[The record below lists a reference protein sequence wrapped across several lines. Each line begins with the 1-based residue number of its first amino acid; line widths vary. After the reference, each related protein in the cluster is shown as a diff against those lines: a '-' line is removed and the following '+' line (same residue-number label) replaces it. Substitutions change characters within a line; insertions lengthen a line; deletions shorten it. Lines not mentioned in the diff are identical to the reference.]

1 MRKLVKKGFSG
12 IELVLVMAIMTV
24 LMSVSVDTFSTSL
37 ETSKEVTTK
46 TVIEQEADNAIEY
59 ILKEGIR
66 TSQTYIT
73 ANYVSEL
80 NSQIDI
86 KTTVCSDNK
95 IIAHKVTIIE
105 QNAEYS
111 QSFTTCDT
119 NNKYVFTTTKI

>member
-12 IELVLVMAIMTV
+12 IELVLVMAIMTI
-24 LMSVSVDTFSTSL
+24 LMSVSVDTFSTSV

-46 TVIEQEADNAIEY
+46 TVIEQEAGNAVEY

-66 TSQTYIT
+66 TSQLYIT
-73 ANYVSEL
+73 TNYVSEL

-86 KTTVCSDNK
+86 KTTTCLDSK
-95 IIAHKVTIIE
+95 IAHKITIIE

-111 QSFTTCDT
+111 QSFTTCVT
-119 NNKYVFTTTKI
+119 NNKYIFTTTKI

>member
-12 IELVLVMAIMTV
+12 IELVLAMAIITV
-24 LMSVSVDTFSTSL
+24 LMTVSVDTFSTSL

-46 TVIEQEADNAIEY
+46 TVIETEADNAVEY

-66 TSQTYIT
+66 TSQLYIT
-73 ANYVSEL
+73 TNYVSEL

-95 IIAHKVTIIE
+95 IAHKITIIE

-111 QSFTTCDT
+111 QSFTTCDS
-119 NNKYVFTTTKI
+119 NSKYVFTTTKI

>member
-24 LMSVSVDTFSTSL
+24 LMTVSVDTFSTSL

-46 TVIEQEADNAIEY
+46 TVIETEADNAIEF

-73 ANYVSEL
+73 ANYTSEL
-80 NSQIDI
+80 NSQVDI

-95 IIAHKVTIIE
+95 IAHKVTIIE

-111 QSFTTCDT
+111 QSFTTCDS
-119 NNKYVFTTTKI
+119 NSKYVFTTTKI